1 MKIFASHSQSMQQR
15 DDENAEV
22 LKLENVTLAD
32 EGWYTCVAANSLG
45 STSESAYL
53 QVVEF
58 FPPDESVQK
67 TPTKNNEWYGWLV
80 TFLMVFFVVA
90 LVIIMYV
97 WKKYTKTKKLQRQM
111 ERVNQWTK
119 KVIVVQPC
127 IDSNGTPGLSDTLV
141 S

>member
-1 MKIFASHSQSMQQR
+1 M
-15 DDENAEV
+15 
-22 LKLENVTLAD
+22 TYAD

-45 STSESAYL
+45 SSSASAYL
-53 QVVEF
+53 HVVEF
-58 FPPDESVQK
+58 FPPDGSVQK
-67 TPTKNNEWYGWLV
+67 TPTKNNDWYGFLV
-80 TFLMVFFVVA
+80 TFLMIFFVVA
-90 LVIIMYV
+90 LGIITFV

-127 IDSNGTPGLSDTLV
+127 IDNGSPGISDTLV